1 MEHVKKQDAVKHKN
15 SSHCVVYEYPMRNSK
30 MNIGVAE
37 ITRRYPDEGYAIN
50 HECIEMGYVVQGSGK
65 LITETQNV
73 FLSAGDVVLIPA
85 GEKYY
90 WEGTMTIVLPC
101 SPAWSPAQHSICQ
114 PEMC

>member
-50 HECIEMGYVVQGSGK
+50 HECIEMGTLCKDLESWSQK
-65 LITETQNV
+65 LKM
-73 FLSAGDVVLIPA
+73 FFCPRAML
-85 GEKYY
+85 
-90 WEGTMTIVLPC
+90 C
-101 SPAWSPAQHSICQ
+101 
-114 PEMC
+114 